1 MTINKWYDF
10 NKEALCICDCVIKV
24 LKNGSR
30 SNDDTMLPETLVKI
44 DNAVKMFGE
53 YEIIKHGLGV
63 GSVPYS
69 DPEDGSYHCLRF
81 VLWAPE
87 NK

>member
-1 MTINKWYDF
+1 MTLKKWYDF
-10 NKEALCICDCVIKV
+10 NKEVLNTGYCIIRV
-24 LKNGSR
+24 LKSGSFNG
-30 SNDDTMLPETLVKI
+30 NDEMLPETLVNI
-44 DNAVKMFGE
+44 GDAVKMFGE
-53 YEIIKHGLGV
+53 YEFVKLGV

-69 DPEDGSYHCLRF
+69 DPEDGSYPCLRF